1 MRGLMY
7 FFRIGQYIAAVL
19 TCCAIVAMF
28 TKGGLHL
35 IFVIA
40 GLFLFLGW
48 KNEAD
53 TIKEELEL

>member
-1 MRGLMY
+1 MY